1 MMEKGDT
8 TGPISAEYILKDPT
22 IKFAVLETAR
32 GGILRSGL
40 GFSRCDIGIIT
51 NIQEDH
57 LGISD
62 IDTLADLARVKATVV
77 KSVNKEGWAI
87 LNADDEYCMKLANE
101 LNCNIAYFSMDEDS
115 ETVKKLSKKGEIVAV
130 YENGFITIKKGEW
143 KIRVERATHV
153 PLTLGGK
160 AKFMIANVL
169 AATLAAYLQGFK
181 IEDISL
187 SLQTF
192 IPSAAQTPG
201 RMNIFDFKKFKV
213 LIDFAHNPS
222 GYKGVEEYL
231 STVDATKKIGI
242 IAGVGDRRDEDI
254 KECAMIAA
262 RMFDHIIIRQEK
274 HLRGRTEEE
283 IIDLIMEGISSSE
296 RTVTYEI
303 ITKETEAI
311 KHAINS
317 AEDGTFITAL
327 SDVITK
333 AIEIVQEYLDKE
345 NEEV

>member
-1 MMEKGDT
+1 M
-8 TGPISAEYILKDPT
+8 
-22 IKFAVLETAR
+22 
-32 GGILRSGL
+32 
-40 GFSRCDIGIIT
+40 
-51 NIQEDH
+51 
-57 LGISD
+57 SD
-62 IDTLADLARVKATVV
+62 IDTLDDLARVKATVV
-77 KSVNKEGWAI
+77 QSVKKDGWAI
-87 LNADDEYCMKLANE
+87 LNADDEYCMKLAND
-101 LNCNIAYFSMDEDS
+101 LSCNIAYFSMDEDS
-115 ETVKKLSKKGEIVAV
+115 TIVKQLSKEGKIVAV

-143 KIRVERATHV
+143 KIRVDRATQV

-231 STVDATKKIGI
+231 STVEAINKIGI

-274 HLRGRTEEE
+274 HLRGRTEQE
-283 IIDLIMEGISSSE
+283 IIDLIMEGISASE

-303 ITKETEAI
+303 ISKEIDAI

-327 SDVITK
+327 SDVVTN
-333 AIEIVQEYLDKE
+333 AIDIVQEYLDKE
-345 NEEV
+345 NEEVI